1 MGLGID
7 YGIFMQCKGS
17 GALSHTAS
25 AVFASA
31 LTTVAGFGVL
41 ALSRVQAMADLGLI
55 ILVGVLGALVA
66 ALFLV
71 PALSRKTAHEEKP
84 SCV

>member
-7 YGIFMQCKGS
+7 YGIFMQPKRS
-17 GALSHTAS
+17 GTLSHTAS

-66 ALFLV
+66 ALLLI
-71 PALSRKTAHEEKP
+71 PALSPKTPDKEHA
-84 SCV
+84 S